1 MKDYEFLVI
10 GSNGML
16 GSKIVK
22 ILNERKIGYLTVAR
36 NNSNFNLNL
45 KKFRNLKKLFLKNKF
60 KIVINCA
67 AIIDIN
73 YCEKKFN
80 EAAIINCKL
89 VKILSEMSKDLILN
103 LFKYLLIMFI
113 KEIG

>member
-45 KKFRNLKKLFLKNKF
+45 KNL
-60 KIVINCA
+60 
-67 AIIDIN
+67 
-73 YCEKKFN
+73 ET
-80 EAAIINCKL
+80 
-89 VKILSEMSKDLILN
+89 
-103 LFKYLLIMFI
+103 
-113 KEIG
+113 